1 MALIQCAFLTKIT
14 TMTALAH
21 ATYFPAMRATQPARQ
36 IAHIVHSVR
45 AVFHAWSQ
53 ARRQERAE
61 RALWSMALADPRV
74 MTDLTCALSRHG
86 D

>member
-1 MALIQCAFLTKIT
+1 MKIT

-21 ATYFPAMRATQPARQ
+21 HAPYFPAMRATQPARLV
-36 IAHIVHSVR
+36 AHLLHGVVNALDAR
-45 AVFHAWSQ
+45 LQ
-53 ARRQERAE
+53 ARRQARSD